1 MESSQRRL
9 MRLFWRTCLLPKRK
23 PVRRVKRA
31 MRRKTVMRRI
41 KKILRT
47 PRKKVKITLKKMQ
60 VLKIKRTTIITK
72 ITKMPMRRS
81 NINIIN

>member
-31 MRRKTVMRRI
+31 MRRI